1 MKLTDPALKVWL
13 RLCLQLGQLQEDT
26 AYRAYNLPERRPN
39 HPRTA

>member
-1 MKLTDPALKVWL
+1 MNLTLEHERAWL
-13 RLCLQLGQLQEDT
+13 RICIQLGQLQEDT